1 MYKVRMI
8 LKSVNVVDSSDFDGR
23 CAITCRIRYRKQ
35 NTPCRVFFISD
46 NQAEVRFEESVH
58 SVAPGQ
64 AAAFYC
70 GDRLL
75 GGGIIGSA
83 E

>member
-1 MYKVRMI
+1 MI
-8 LKSVNVVDSSDFDGR
+8 LKSVNVIDSSDFDGR

-35 NTPCRVFFISD
+35 KYSLSGLFLFRIIRRKFVFD
-46 NQAEVRFEESVH
+46 ELVH

-75 GGGIIGSA
+75 GGGIIVSA